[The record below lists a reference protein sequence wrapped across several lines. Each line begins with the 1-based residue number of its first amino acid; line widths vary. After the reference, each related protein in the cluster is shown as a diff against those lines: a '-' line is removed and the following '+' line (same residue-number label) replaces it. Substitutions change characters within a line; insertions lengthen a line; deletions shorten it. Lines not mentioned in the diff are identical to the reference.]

1 MEDYVLGKIL
11 HERQVDI
18 HLIVRKAVR
27 KSDGKEVVLKY
38 SFGKGAYNV
47 IFERDIYK
55 TVGPHEGLLNAIDSF
70 GFGKDAFCLV
80 LEAGMI
86 DLGSF
91 ETLFG
96 KPDEEFLFKIKRSI
110 LSALRH
116 LHSFNL
122 LHCDLKPS
130 NILLMHDGSVKLIDF
145 GNAVSFG
152 EKPIGMDLI
161 SAPEVLAESLTC
173 DEKLDYWS
181 LGVSLYRV
189 KHGVCPFP
197 GETKK
202 QILRSMI
209 EQLRQPSTDE
219 CPSMVAILDEI
230 SSTPIADNLFKHP
243 TRFSHPLIRNLIRYD
258 PKLRTEV

>member
-11 HERQVDI
+11 HEREVDI

-38 SFGKGAYNV
+38 SFGEGAHNV
-47 IFERDIYK
+47 IFERDIYN
-55 TVGPHEGLLNAIDSF
+55 TVGSHEGFLNVIDSF
-70 GFGKDAFCLV
+70 SFGEDAFCLV

-96 KPDEEFLFKIKRSI
+96 KPDDEFLFKIKRII
-110 LSALRH
+110 LSALHH
-116 LHSFNL
+116 LHSFNI

-145 GNAVSFG
+145 GNVVSFG
-152 EKPIGMDLI
+152 EKPIGTDLI

-173 DEKLDYWS
+173 DEKIDYWS

-202 QILRSMI
+202 QILRSMV
-209 EQLRQPSTDE
+209 EQLGQPSVNE
-219 CPSMVAILDEI
+219 CPSMVAMLDEI

-243 TRFSHPLIRNLIRYD
+243 TRFSHPLIRDLICYD
-258 PKLRTEV
+258 PNLRA